1 MVWCGMEENVKAYL
15 YQMVQDNEYMKMLGI
30 ELLEVDEG
38 YANGRIYIEDKLL
51 NPNKTVHG
59 GCLYSLADIIAGTL
73 SYIYDEDKK
82 ATENFLSKNSHVP
95 SGLRKWLLLLPFLI
109 CGRDAPAW
117 RDGRDS
123 TSCRVPSGGG
133 CGHCAPCARP
143 PCGWHT
149 STAACAVPSSPH
161 ASRESP

>member
-59 GCLYSLADIIAGTL
+59 GCLYSLADIIACFT
-73 SYIYDEDKK
+73 
-82 ATENFLSKNSHVP
+82 
-95 SGLRKWLLLLPFLI
+95 
-109 CGRDAPAW
+109 AP
-117 RDGRDS
+117 
-123 TSCRVPSGGG
+123 
-133 CGHCAPCARP
+133 
-143 PCGWHT
+143 
-149 STAACAVPSSPH
+149 
-161 ASRESP
+161 ESPLMLKITSLL